1 MTIGDSLYCSHEM
14 RHEKYDRTE
23 YNGEMKKK
31 NTYNPEFKTK
41 VVLELLSG
49 QHTLNELAEMYQI
62 SPATLS
68 SWHKQFQEHAAEVFR
83 RGATDSVR
91 EAEAKEREIRLLQ
104 QKVGQLTIEYDW
116 LKEKYDE
123 IFGPEGAPKTRST
136 RKQKTGG

>member
-1 MTIGDSLYCSHEM
+1 M

-31 NTYNPEFKTK
+31 NTYNPEFKSK

-49 QHTLNELAEMYQI
+49 QHTLNELAEKYQI

-91 EAEAKEREIRLLQ
+91 KLEAKEDEITVLQ
-104 QKVGQLTIEYDW
+104 QKVGQLTIECDW
-116 LKEKYDE
+116 LKTKYNE
-123 IFGPEGAPKTRST
+123 IFGPEGATKTRFS
-136 RKQKTGG
+136 RKQKTDG

>member
-1 MTIGDSLYCSHEM
+1 M

-31 NTYNPEFKTK
+31 NTYNPEFKSK

-49 QHTLNELAEMYQI
+49 QHTLNELAEKYQI

-91 EAEAKEREIRLLQ
+91 KLEAKEDEITVLQ
-104 QKVGQLTIEYDW
+104 QKVGQLTIECDW
-116 LKEKYDE
+116 LKKKYNE
-123 IFGPEGAPKTRST
+123 IFGPEGAPKTRFT
-136 RKQKTGG
+136 RKQKTDG

>member
-1 MTIGDSLYCSHEM
+1 M
-14 RHEKYDRTE
+14 RHEKYERTE

-49 QHTLNELAEMYQI
+49 QHTLNELAEKHQI

-83 RGATDSVR
+83 RGATDSDR
-91 EAEAKEREIRLLQ
+91 EAEAKEREITVLQ
-104 QKVGQLTIEYDW
+104 QKVGQLTIECDW
-116 LKEKYDE
+116 LKKKYDE
-123 IFGPEGAPKTRST
+123 IFGPEGAPKTRFT
-136 RKQKTGG
+136 RKQKTDG

>member
-1 MTIGDSLYCSHEM
+1 M

-31 NTYNPEFKTK
+31 NTYNPEFKSK

-49 QHTLNELAEMYQI
+49 QQTLNELAEKYQI

-91 EAEAKEREIRLLQ
+91 ELEAKEDEITALQ
-104 QKVGQLTIEYDW
+104 QKVGQLTIECD
-116 LKEKYDE
+116 KKKKKYNE
-123 IFGPEGAPKTRST
+123 IFGPEGATKTRFS
-136 RKQKTGG
+136 RKQKTDG